1 MPYPRPP
8 LEEIAVLVLKGDSPR
23 TAVSYQSSM
32 SRLRYHLLTM
42 VTVAGGTLKLPRCP
56 YCGIAAPLLSDRW
69 TGVTEGSD
77 GQRIWHTYECSVCGG
92 VVLGFAPASN
102 PHKGEVYPRLSLP
115 HEAIPER
122 AREYLRQAQETYF
135 QPAASIAMSAS
146 AIDSMLKAKGYKK
159 GTVYERI
166 DQAAADHI
174 ITDDM
179 AKWGH
184 QVRLDGNDQ
193 RHADENAPL
202 PTQPDAERCA
212 EFALALA
219 EVMFVLPSRVARG
232 IEQTQKKP

>member
-1 MPYPRPP
+1 M
-8 LEEIAVLVLKGDSPR
+8 I
-23 TAVSYQSSM
+23 TI
-32 SRLRYHLLTM
+32 
-42 VTVAGGTLKLPRCP
+42 AGGTLKLPRCP

-122 AREYLRQAQETYF
+122 AREFLRQAQETYF
-135 QPAASIAMSAS
+135 QPAASIAMSGS
-146 AIDSMLKAKGYKK
+146 AIDSILKAKGYKK
-159 GTVYERI
+159 GTLYERI

-184 QVRLDGNDQ
+184 QIRLDGNDQ
-193 RHADENAPL
+193 RHHAEENAPL
-202 PTQPDAERCA
+202 PTQADAERCA

-219 EVMFVLPSRVARG
+219 EVMFVLPSRVKRG
-232 IEQTQKKP
+232 IEATQKKP

>member
-1 MPYPRPP
+1 
-8 LEEIAVLVLKGDSPR
+8 
-23 TAVSYQSSM
+23 
-32 SRLRYHLLTM
+32 M

-102 PHKGEVYPRLSLP
+102 PQKGEVYPRLSLP

-122 AREYLRQAQETYF
+122 AREYLRQAQETCF

-159 GTVYERI
+159 GTLYERI

-193 RHADENAPL
+193 RHADESAPL
-202 PTQPDAERCA
+202 PTQLDAARCA
-212 EFALALA
+212 EFASALA
-219 EVMFVLPSRVARG
+219 EVMFVLPSRVTRG
-232 IEQTQKKP
+232 IEETQKKR

>member
-1 MPYPRPP
+1 
-8 LEEIAVLVLKGDSPR
+8 
-23 TAVSYQSSM
+23 
-32 SRLRYHLLTM
+32 
-42 VTVAGGTLKLPRCP
+42 
-56 YCGIAAPLLSDRW
+56 
-69 TGVTEGSD
+69 
-77 GQRIWHTYECSVCGG
+77 

-159 GTVYERI
+159 GTLNERI

-184 QVRLDGNDQ
+184 QVRLD
-193 RHADENAPL
+193 RL
-202 PTQPDAERCA
+202 PTSSVVNNIRR
-212 EFALALA
+212 ALASQ
-219 EVMFVLPSRVARG
+219 PGSRAAW
-232 IEQTQKKP
+232 P